1 MSKQGPSLM
10 VTVVGSDRRQS
21 RILAE
26 VGEKLR
32 SRGLQACILKSWRDT
47 AIGDCDILLIGC
59 GEAEVDLLAQRM
71 EGLWMQ
77 KWNSWYAAVQERRSV
92 FDAD

>member
-1 MSKQGPSLM
+1 M
-10 VTVVGSDRRQS
+10 VTVVGSDRKQS

-32 SRGLQACILKSWRDT
+32 GRGLQACVLKSWRDS
-47 AIGDCDILLIGC
+47 AVGDCDILLIGC

-71 EGLWMQ
+71 EDLWM
-77 KWNSWYAAVQERRSV
+77 KRWNRWYSSVQERRSAS
-92 FDAD
+92 DAE